1 MRKQTYLIS
10 QIPFS
15 SEEKKMSTLIRQED
29 SDILLSKGAPE
40 VLLKMFLC
48 TTRKNIVPITP
59 KVEKS
64 ILDEIKK
71 LQIKSMRTLDLLIKM
86 SNSKTEVAMTS
97 EGELNLIGNS
107 RSYMKEDNLV
117 FSGFVGIVD
126 PLREG

>member
-1 MRKQTYLIS
+1 S

-40 VLLKMFLC
+40 VLLKKC
-48 TTRKNIVPITP
+48 SYVQQGKNIVPITS
-59 KVEKS
+59 KIEKS

-71 LQIKSMRTLDLLIKM
+71 LQIKSMRTLGFAYKKM
-86 SNSKTEVAMTS
+86 SNSKTEVAITS
-97 EGELNLIGNS
+97 EGELNLIGSS

-117 FSGFVGIVD
+117 FSGFVGIID
-126 PLREG
+126 PLR